1 MALHYDIPGRHADS
15 FKVERKSF
23 IQADKAFKV
32 VVGFFAV
39 LVIILLLWLGL
50 ELYMS
55 SREAFGKIGFWNFVK
70 GTTWNPVSGVFGA
83 LPFIYG
89 TLVTS
94 FLSLLIATP
103 LGIGTAIFLAEL
115 SPKWLRRLLQPLV
128 ELLAG
133 IPSVIYGLWGIF
145 ILSPLMANVVEPFLQ
160 NNFGYL
166 PFFKG
171 YALGIGFLTASI
183 ILAIMIVPFIISV
196 STEVLSTVPVPLK
209 EGMYALGATRWETL
223 KRISLPFA
231 KSGIFG
237 SIILALA
244 RALGETMAVTM
255 VIGNTP
261 KISESLFAPG
271 YSMAAVIANEF
282 TEATTNSYLSAL
294 VAIAFILLLITLLV
308 NAVARWLIWRTTRIS

>member
-1 MALHYDIPGRHADS
+1 MAVDFDTAGVPAETIRVEKKSFVHADTV
-15 FKVERKSF
+15 FKG
-23 IQADKAFKV
+23 

-39 LVIILLLWLGL
+39 LVIVLLVWLGL
-50 ELYMS
+50 QLYAS
-55 SREAFGKIGFWNFVK
+55 SRMAFAELGFWDFIK
-70 GTTWNPVSGVFGA
+70 GTTWDPVSGVFGA

-115 SPKWLRRLLQPLV
+115 SPKWVRRMLQPLV

-145 ILSPLMANVVEPFLQ
+145 ILSPLMATTVEPFLMD
-160 NNFGYL
+160 NFGFL
-166 PFFKG
+166 PIFKG
-171 YALGIGFLTASI
+171 YPLGIGFLTASI

-209 EGMYALGATRWETL
+209 EGMYALGATRWEVL
-223 KRISLPFA
+223 KKIALPFA

-261 KISESLFAPG
+261 QISKSLFDPG

-282 TEATTNSYLSAL
+282 TEATTSSYLSAL
-294 VAIAFILLLITLLV
+294 IAIAFILLLITLIV
-308 NAVARWLIWRTTRIS
+308 NAVARWLIWRTTRIK

>member
-1 MALHYDIPGRHADS
+1 MDVEIEDIFVPQPAI
-15 FKVERKSF
+15 KVERKSF
-23 IQADKAFKV
+23 VNADGIFKGV
-32 VVGFFAV
+32 IGFFALTVVV
-39 LVIILLLWLGL
+39 LLVWLGVQ
-50 ELYMS
+50 LYIS
-55 SREAFGKIGFWNFVK
+55 SRPAFESLGFWNFIK
-70 GTTWNPVSGVFGA
+70 GTTWDPVSGVFGA

-103 LGIGTAIFLAEL
+103 LGIGTALFLAEL
-115 SPKWLRRLLQPLV
+115 SPKWLKRFLQPLV

-145 ILSPLMANVVEPFLQ
+145 ILSPLMATTVEPFLTAKLG
-160 NNFGYL
+160 FLPLFRGY
-166 PFFKG
+166 P
-171 YALGIGFLTASI
+171 LGIGFLTAAI

-209 EGMYALGATRWETL
+209 EGMYALGATRWETT
-223 KRISLPFA
+223 KKIALPYA
-231 KSGIFG
+231 RSGILG

-261 KISESLFAPG
+261 QISKSLLDPG
-271 YSMAAVIANEF
+271 YTMAAVIANEF
-282 TEATTNSYLSAL
+282 TEATSDSYLSAL
-294 VAIAFILLLITLLV
+294 VAIAFILLLITLIV
-308 NAVARWLIWRTTRIS
+308 NAVARWLIWRTTRVK

>member
-1 MALHYDIPGRHADS
+1 MAVEIDNITVSAQSISIDKKFIVHTDKV
-15 FKVERKSF
+15 FK
-23 IQADKAFKV
+23 A
-32 VVGFFAV
+32 VVGFFALIVIV
-39 LVIILLLWLGL
+39 LLVSLGIQ
-50 ELYMS
+50 LYLS
-55 SREAFGKIGFWNFVK
+55 SRLAIGSLGFWNFVK
-70 GTTWNPVSGVFGA
+70 GTTWDPVTGVFGA

-94 FLSLLIATP
+94 FLALLIATP
-103 LGIGTAIFLAEL
+103 LGVGTAIFLAEMA
-115 SPKWLRRLLQPLV
+115 PKWLKSLLQPLV

-145 ILSPLMANVVEPFLQ
+145 VLSPLMANTVEPFLI
-160 NNFGYL
+160 NKFGYL
-166 PFFKG
+166 PLFKG
-171 YALGIGFLTASI
+171 YPLGIGFLTASI

-223 KRISLPFA
+223 KKIALPYA

-237 SIILALA
+237 SIVLALA

-261 KISESLFAPG
+261 QISKSLLAPG
-271 YSMAAVIANEF
+271 YTMAAVIANEF
-282 TEATTNSYLSAL
+282 TEATSDSYLSAL
-294 VAIAFILLLITLLV
+294 IAVAFILLLITLLV
-308 NAVARWLIWRTTRIS
+308 NAIARWLIWRTTRAN